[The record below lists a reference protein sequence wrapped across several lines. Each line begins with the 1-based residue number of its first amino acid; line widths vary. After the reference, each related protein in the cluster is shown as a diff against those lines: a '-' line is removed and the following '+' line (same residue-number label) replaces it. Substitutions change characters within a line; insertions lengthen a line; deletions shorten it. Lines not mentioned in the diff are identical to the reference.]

1 MKILSI
7 DSSTECAACA
17 IMEDYKLLGEIN
29 YNNKKQHS
37 IVLMPMIDTL
47 LKNLKLDIS
56 SIDGFVVSKGPGSFT
71 GLRIGVSTI
80 KGLSQGTGKPFIGVS
95 SLDALAYNMAFTG
108 GIICPI
114 LDALRNNV
122 YTALYIFNNDKLE
135 LLSEYMVLSIDDLVS
150 LLNKQKHSV
159 CFIGDAL
166 PKFREKLEEDLP
178 GSRFAPAHLNAAK
191 ASSLGELGL
200 KLLKAGKSDDMYS
213 FAPFYLRKSQAE
225 REYDK
230 KMESRNNG

>member
-17 IMEDYKLLGEIN
+17 IMENDKLLGEIN

-37 IVLMPMIDTL
+37 VVLMPMIDTL

-56 SIDGFVVSKGPGSFT
+56 SIDGFVISKGPGSFT
-71 GLRIGVSTI
+71 GLRIGASTV
-80 KGLSQGTGKPFIGVS
+80 KGFSQGTGKPFVGVS
-95 SLDALAYNMAFTG
+95 SLDALAYNMAFTS
-108 GIICPI
+108 GIICPM

-122 YTALYIFNNDKLE
+122 YTALYLFNDDKLE
-135 LLSEYMVLSIDDLVS
+135 RLTEYMVISIDDLIS
-150 LLNKQKHSV
+150 LLKKQKQPY

-166 PKFREKLEEDLP
+166 PKFREKLEKELQ

-200 KLLKAGKSDDMYS
+200 KLLQDGKSDDLYS

-230 KMESRNNG
+230 KMESKEQ